1 MQIKPSLHFLP
12 NEMSVTFFSLM
23 KNLKSET
30 MFKKNICFKGDT
42 LKTTT
47 VVSYTI
53 WYSVGRIKYG

>member
-1 MQIKPSLHFLP
+1 
-12 NEMSVTFFSLM
+12 M

-30 MFKKNICFKGDT
+30 MFNKNICFKGDT

-53 WYSVGRIKYG
+53 WYSVGRIKIRLA